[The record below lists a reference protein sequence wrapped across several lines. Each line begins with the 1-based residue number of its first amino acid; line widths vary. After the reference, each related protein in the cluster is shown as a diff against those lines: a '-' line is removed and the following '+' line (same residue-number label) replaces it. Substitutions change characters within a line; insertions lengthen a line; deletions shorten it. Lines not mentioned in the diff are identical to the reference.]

1 MALKAILA
9 LSAAFGA
16 MCASADLW
24 MAGDSTM
31 CNYAAR
37 QYPQQGWGQALAEFM
52 KNPDELHNW
61 AVGGRSAKSY
71 KSEGRWQRLVDSL
84 KAGDFVIVAFG
95 HNDAAKAKPERH
107 SSPADYKALMAGFAA
122 DVKAKG
128 ATIVFATSIPHSGG
142 ISKDENGV
150 TRVRGGAA
158 GIGPYVAA
166 TVALGEELGVPVLDL
181 NRYACAEFAK
191 MGKEAANRLY
201 MRIAPNEY
209 RRFPK
214 GKVDGCH
221 TRDTGAF
228 FFAKAA
234 VELAYAQKLP
244 VAALFKDPAS
254 VVHAPIPWG
263 GPGSDAKP
271 LKDDFTK
278 EEVGY
283 ANEEAAKKDEA
294 KKEDA
299 KKDGAKGESARKPTY
314 PRAVKPISQ
323 TNDAPAEVKSAPLF
337 RKKIAVL
344 GDSYVQNHHRP
355 IEETW
360 HYRLAEKYQMTYL
373 NYGRN
378 GNTMIFDNRRRGVAM
393 KRRFAEIPSDVDY
406 LVVIAG
412 HNDAYEI
419 DRLGGKHTVADS
431 EETIPK
437 KQAKLAA
444 FKAGVPAFVEK
455 LKARFPKAKIAFVTP
470 WGLKRPYFAEVIDAI
485 KLATAAAG
493 VACYDAAALSGI
505 DVNSDDVR
513 AKWFQEKRDTAHLNA
528 DGHAVM
534 LGKVE
539 PFFLGL

>member
-1 MALKAILA
+1 MTLKTILS
-9 LSAAFGA
+9 LCAAFGA
-16 MCASADLW
+16 LSASADLW
-24 MAGDSTM
+24 LAGDSTM

-71 KSEGRWQRLVDSL
+71 KSEGRWQKLVDSL

-107 SSPADYKALMAGFAA
+107 STPADYKALMAGFAE

-128 ATIVFATSIPHSGG
+128 ATLVFATSIPHSGG
-142 ISKDENGV
+142 ITKDEAGV
-150 TRVRGGAA
+150 THVRGSAA

-181 NRYACAEFAK
+181 NKYACAEFEK
-191 MGKEAANRLY
+191 MGKEAAHKLY

-214 GKVDGCH
+214 GKNDGCH
-221 TRDTGAF
+221 VRDTGAF
-228 FFAKAA
+228 FFAKVA
-234 VELAYAQKLP
+234 VELANAQKLP
-244 VAALFKDPAS
+244 IAALFKDPAT
-254 VVHAPIPWG
+254 VVHTPIPWG
-263 GPGSDAKP
+263 GPGADAQP
-271 LKDDFTK
+271 PKDDFTK

-283 ANEEAAKKDEA
+283 ANEEAVSE
-294 KKEDA
+294 E
-299 KKDGAKGESARKPTY
+299 KDGPKRKSVRKSGY

-323 TNDAPAEVKSAPLF
+323 TNDAPAEVASAPLF

-344 GDSYVQNHHRP
+344 GDSYVQNHRRP

-360 HYRLAEKYQMTYL
+360 HYRLAEKYQMEYL

-378 GNTMIFDNRRRGVAM
+378 GNTMILDNRTRGVAM

-412 HNDAYEI
+412 HNDACEI
-419 DRLGGKHTVADS
+419 DRLGGKHAVEDN
-431 EETIPK
+431 EETLPK
-437 KQAKLAA
+437 KQARLAE
-444 FKAGVPAFVEK
+444 FKAGVPAFIER

-470 WGLKRPYFAEVIDAI
+470 WEVKRPYFAEVIETV
-485 KLATAAAG
+485 KSATAAAG
-493 VACYDAAALSGI
+493 VACCDAAALSGI
-505 DVNSDDVR
+505 DVNSEDVR
-513 AKWFQEKRDTAHLNA
+513 AKYFQDKRDTAHLNA
-528 DGHAVM
+528 AGHAVM